1 MKMTLKVIIAIST
14 LTFSLKGFTQ
24 ADSTS
29 NSKTTFTYS
38 ADVYYRYDLND
49 APGKTNN
56 LTSFTNSENSFELGM
71 ASIKV
76 DHSYKNIGA
85 TIDLGFGRRAQEF
98 SYNDTGSL
106 TAIKQLYISYS
117 PSSNIKLTMGKWAT
131 HIGYELLDA
140 YTNRN
145 YSMSYGFSY
154 GPFFHTGLKA
164 DIGLGGKTA
173 IMIGVANPTDFSSTT
188 SANKVLLAQLSTGS
202 KNDAIKAYLNFQGG
216 VGFDQFDLVL
226 NATINQKIA
235 INYDGTIKTVK
246 VGASKNSWTS
256 NAIYLNFDPSELFG
270 LTLRA
275 EYFDDQ
281 KNVAGI
287 GGNVFQT
294 TLSGNIHLKNLT
306 FIPEIRLDQSN
317 KELFSKS
324 DLNSSKTS
332 TSFIAAAVYHF

>member
-1 MKMTLKVIIAIST
+1 MPLISA
-14 LTFSLKGFTQ
+14 LLFFQKGFAQT
-24 ADSTS
+24 DSTS

-49 APGKTNN
+49 APGKINN
-56 LTSFTNSENSFELGM
+56 LTSFTNSKNSFELGM

-76 DHSYKNIGA
+76 DHYYKNIAA

-98 SYNDTGSL
+98 SYNDTGIL
-106 TAIKQLYISYS
+106 RAIKQFYISYS
-117 PSSNIKLTMGKWAT
+117 ATSNIKFTMGKWAT

-154 GPFFHTGLKA
+154 GPFSHTGLKA

-173 IMIGVANPTDFSSTT
+173 IMIGIANPTDFSSTT
-188 SANKVLLAQLSTGS
+188 SANKVFLAQISTGS
-202 KNDAIKAYLNFQGG
+202 KNNKIKAYLNFQGG
-216 VGFDQFDLVL
+216 VGFDQLDLVL
-226 NATINQKIA
+226 NANLTQKFA

-246 VGASKNSWTS
+246 VDASKNSWTC

-281 KNVAGI
+281 KNIAGI
-287 GGNVFQT
+287 GANVFQT

-324 DLNSSKTS
+324 DLIGSKNN